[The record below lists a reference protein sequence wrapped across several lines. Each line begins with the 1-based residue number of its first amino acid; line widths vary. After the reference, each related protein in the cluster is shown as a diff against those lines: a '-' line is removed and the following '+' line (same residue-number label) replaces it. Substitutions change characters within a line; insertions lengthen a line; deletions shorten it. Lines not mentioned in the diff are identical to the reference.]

1 MEHSNANERT
11 AAMQVNM
18 YRYRKSNIGHE
29 KPDTDSTFRMF
40 PFIKSSEVSKTNL
53 GLKKSG

>member
-1 MEHSNANERT
+1 MRMNELLLCKF
-11 AAMQVNM
+11 NM